1 MLAAKVENLSVTYK
15 GKNKELFYACKNV
28 SFSIKKGEIVGLLG
42 ESGCGKSTVAKA
54 MLGLIKKEEGIISI
68 FEKNPQMIFQDPSN
82 SLNPSMKVGRIME
95 EPIRII
101 GGLTKQER
109 KTKIEKMAEDV
120 ELSKVLLNRYPNAL
134 SGGQKQ
140 RVCIATAII
149 GGTKLLIADEPVSAL
164 DVTIQAQILQL
175 LLKIKKEQDLSIL
188 FISHD
193 LRIINSMC
201 DYVLVMK
208 KGSIIEEGKT
218 KDVFEK
224 PKTEYMKSLL
234 QAVE

>member
-1 MLAAKVENLSVTYK
+1 
-15 GKNKELFYACKNV
+15 
-28 SFSIKKGEIVGLLG
+28 
-42 ESGCGKSTVAKA
+42 
-54 MLGLIKKEEGIISI
+54 
-68 FEKNPQMIFQDPSN
+68 
-82 SLNPSMKVGRIME
+82 
-95 EPIRII
+95 
-101 GGLTKQER
+101 
-109 KTKIEKMAEDV
+109 MAEDV

-149 GGTKLLIADEPVSAL
+149 GGTKFLIADEPVSAL

-208 KGSIIEEGKT
+208 KGSIVEEGKT
-218 KDVFEK
+218 KDVFDK